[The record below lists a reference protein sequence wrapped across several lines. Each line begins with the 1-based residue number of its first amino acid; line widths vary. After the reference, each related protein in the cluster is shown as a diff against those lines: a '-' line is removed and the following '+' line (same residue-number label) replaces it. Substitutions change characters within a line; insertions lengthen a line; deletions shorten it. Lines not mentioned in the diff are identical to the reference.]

1 MYPWIAAQALQA
13 LGRPPLSVLE
23 LGSFAGGISFV
34 LSRDY
39 PDVPITIAAD
49 DPSYLEYLGEEAR
62 RQGLPGR
69 IRLVHA
75 PLDSTPFA
83 GRSFDLVVLRGAF
96 FFIMDNPAILA
107 EIHRLLSPG
116 GLGFAG
122 GGYGRDAPPA
132 IVDGIAEESR
142 RLNDALGRRRVSVR
156 DLSRLLAATG
166 LDGCTRIVEE
176 GGVWLEMRCPES
188 P

>member
-1 MYPWIAAQALQA
+1 MIRHISSTS
-13 LGRPPLSVLE
+13 GRKP
-23 LGSFAGGISFV
+23 
-34 LSRDY
+34 
-39 PDVPITIAAD
+39 
-49 DPSYLEYLGEEAR
+49 
-62 RQGLPGR
+62 
-69 IRLVHA
+69 
-75 PLDSTPFA
+75 A
-83 GRSFDLVVLRGAF
+83 GRDFLAGSGWSTRHWTAPRSLAGSFDLVVLRGAF
-96 FFIMDNPAILA
+96 FFIMDNPAILT
-107 EIHRLLSPG
+107 EIHRLLGPG

-122 GGYGRDAPPA
+122 GGYGREAPPA

>member
-1 MYPWIAAQALQA
+1 MRNKSCQADKILRKFSNFNRTPHVQNKKLAAFSGCASWYTK
-13 LGRPPLSVLE
+13 GEIPEVL
-23 LGSFAGGISFV
+23 V
-34 LSRDY
+34 TN
-39 PDVPITIAAD
+39 IT
-49 DPSYLEYLGEEAR
+49 
-62 RQGLPGR
+62 
-69 IRLVHA
+69 

-96 FFIMDNPAILA
+96 FFIMDNPAILI
-107 EIHRLLSPG
+107 EIHRLLGPG

-122 GGYGRDAPPA
+122 GGYGRDAPPD

-142 RLNDALGRRRVSVR
+142 RLNDALGRRRVSVG
-156 DLSRLLAATG
+156 DLDRLLAATG
-166 LDGCTRIVEE
+166 LEGCTRIVEE